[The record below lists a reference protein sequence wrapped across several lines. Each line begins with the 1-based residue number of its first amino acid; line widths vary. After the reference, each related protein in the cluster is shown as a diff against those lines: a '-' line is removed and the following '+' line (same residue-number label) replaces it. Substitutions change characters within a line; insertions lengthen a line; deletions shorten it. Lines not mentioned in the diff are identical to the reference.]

1 MHQIVLHLG
10 SNMGYRNANRQ
21 RAPHLITEATGAE
34 CVTSAI
40 YETSAWGLENQRD
53 FLNQALLVETTLS
66 AQEALELALNIE
78 SQLGRQRKQKWGE
91 RLIDIDL
98 IFFDQLVVQQPR
110 LTLPHPW
117 MQQRRF
123 VLYPLA
129 EIIPQWHHPVLQQ
142 SVIALLHHCTDE
154 GQVKRVSGWN

>member
-10 SNMGYRNANRQ
+10 SNMGYRNANLQQAR
-21 RAPHLITEATGAE
+21 HLISEVIGVEIKA
-34 CVTSAI
+34 SAI

-66 AQEALELALNIE
+66 AQEALESALLIE
-78 SQLGRQRKQKWGE
+78 SQLGRERKQKWGE

-98 IFFDQLVVQQPR
+98 IFFDQLVIRQPR

-129 EIIPQWHHPVLQQ
+129 EIIPQWPHPVLQQ
-142 SVIALLHHCTDE
+142 SVIALLHHCADE